1 MSRNIPFLDADA
13 ITLRKIYA
21 LGPSNTRYPANQF
34 LVTDGTGGTL
44 WIPLTGVA
52 GINGLTGPT
61 GPTGYTGELGLTG
74 PTSTVTGETGPT
86 GYTGSSGPTGPT
98 GPTGPIGW
106 TGTLGV
112 TGVTGPTGFTGSTG
126 PRGVTGPT
134 STVTG
139 PTGSTGWTGPLG
151 PTGPMST
158 VTGPTGYTGAQG
170 SQGQQGSQGV
180 TGQTGPNGFIGP
192 QGASYTVVTTAPNP
206 ASSNT
211 DALNTLAKSIQLTSG
226 TINTLRTSIQANPY
240 DVAWISSNTVIFT
253 DRVLNTMGYT
263 LDGDI
268 TASISSTVPSPT
280 NLAYSRS
287 SGILYVTSGNF
298 IYSGQLVISTTTI
311 SGTFTVYAGS
321 GSPGFSN
328 STIKTR
334 ATFTNPQGIAVATDT
349 AGNVS
354 VYVADTGNFS
364 IRKIDSGGA
373 VTTFAG
379 SGVSGLVDGTSTAA
393 SFLRPTFLTLDT
405 AQSNLYVS
413 DGTAVRKINVAT
425 QNVITIAG
433 STVATSSNVDG
444 NGPAAGFSNLAGIVV
459 DTTNTLYVV
468 DSGTMAIR
476 RIIYLPTGYVNT
488 TSNYIPTGYN
498 VSTFS
503 GSNSLTI
510 PDRTTIT
517 TGDIQAANF
526 FRPNGLAI
534 DNESILY
541 IADTSHQ
548 TVRFITP
555 SILTAPSLVVNSAT
569 IGVIHTQVAANGI
582 VFGGP
587 LGNVYTSSS
596 AFTFDG
602 STLSVNG
609 IAFSSDSRYKE
620 NIIPLSNSLSNLYSM
635 TPISYTRND
644 ETTGK
649 RHLGFLAQEMER
661 VYPDLVH
668 TDSAGVKS
676 IHYANL
682 TAVLVDSIKEL
693 HGELR
698 ALRAEVAA
706 LRYDK
711 N

>member
-21 LGPSNTRYPANQF
+21 LGPSNTRYPPDQF
-34 LVTDGTGGTL
+34 LVTDGTGGTR

-52 GINGLTGPT
+52 GINGFTGPT
-61 GPTGYTGELGLTG
+61 GPTGYTGALGLTG
-74 PTSTVTGETGPT
+74 PTSTVTGATGPT
-86 GYTGSSGPTGPT
+86 GYTGWTGLTGPTGPT
-98 GPTGPIGW
+98 GPTGW

-112 TGVTGPTGFTGSTG
+112 TGVTGPTGSTGFTG

-139 PTGSTGWTGPLG
+139 PTGATGWTGPLG
-151 PTGPMST
+151 PTGPTST

-170 SQGQQGSQGV
+170 PQGQQGSQGF
-180 TGQTGPNGFIGP
+180 TGQTGPAGFIGP
-192 QGASYTVVTTAPNP
+192 QGGSYSVVTTVPNP

-240 DVAWISSNTVIFT
+240 DVAWITSNTVIFT
-253 DRVLNTMGYT
+253 DKVLNAIGYT

-268 TASISSTVPSPT
+268 TATMASTVPAPT

-287 SGILYVTSGNF
+287 SGTLYVTSGNVV
-298 IYSGQLVISTTTI
+298 YSAPLTVGTTSIT
-311 SGTFTVYAGS
+311 GTFSVYAGS

-334 ATFTNPQGIAVATDT
+334 ATFNAPQGIAVGSDT
-349 AGNVS
+349 SGNVT
-354 VYVADTGNFS
+354 VYVADTGNYS

-379 SGVSGLVDGTSTAA
+379 SGISGLVDGTSTAA

-405 AQSNLYVS
+405 TQTNLYVS
-413 DGTAVRKINVAT
+413 DGSALRKINVAT
-425 QNVITIAG
+425 QNVTTVAG
-433 STVATSSNVDG
+433 SAVATSSNVDG
-444 NGPAAGFSNLAGIVV
+444 NGAAAGFSNVAGIVI

-468 DSGTMAIR
+468 DAGTMSLR

-488 TSNYIPTGYN
+488 SSNYIPTGYN

-510 PDRTTIT
+510 SDKTTIT

-526 FRPNGLAI
+526 YRPNGLAI
-534 DNESILY
+534 DTESILY

-555 SILTAPSLVVNSAT
+555 SILTAPSLVANSAT
-569 IGVIHTQVAANGI
+569 IGVIHSQVAANGI

-620 NIIPLSNSLSNLYSM
+620 NIIPLSNSLDNLQSM

-668 TDSAGVKS
+668 TDSAGIKS

-693 HGELR
+693 HGEVR
-698 ALRAEVAA
+698 ALRAEVEE
-706 LRYDK
+706 LRK
-711 N
+711 K